1 VTVSATEQQTASIS
15 SAFDAIPALTAA
27 DRCDATTVAIREGS
41 GQANPRV
48 ACGAQA
54 YVTALFP
61 SGRTLLFCGH
71 HGHELEISLVEQG
84 AAIRDDSDVLQQNT
98 KPGASA

>member
-1 VTVSATEQQTASIS
+1 MTAIAPEMQARTAS
-15 SAFDAIPALTAA
+15 SAFDEIPALTAA
-27 DRCDATTVAIREGS
+27 DRCDATTTTIRDGS
-41 GQANPRV
+41 GSANPRV

-61 SGRTLLFCGH
+61 SGNSLLFCAH
-71 HGHELEISLVEQG
+71 HGHAFEASLVERG
-84 AAIRDDSDVLQQNT
+84 AVIRDDSQVLQQNT

>member
-1 VTVSATEQQTASIS
+1 MTAIAPEMQAPTT

-27 DRCDATTVAIREGS
+27 DRCDATTTTIREGS
-41 GQANPRV
+41 GSLNPRV

-54 YVTALFP
+54 YVTALLP
-61 SGRTLLFCGH
+61 SGGTLLFCAH
-71 HGHELEISLVEQG
+71 HGHGYEASLVEQG
-84 AAIRDDSDVLQQNT
+84 AVIRDDSGVLQQNT